1 MGIALGLLTAVFWG
15 GSDFVARFAT
25 HKIGALRTS
34 LYMQL
39 AGLILLTIFSRWTGG
54 WGHLFDGSGWHP
66 WAWGTLAG
74 SLNCVA
80 TLSLYRSFEVGKM
93 AVVAPLSASYPAL
106 TVALSVING
115 EHLTLFRFAGI
126 VAVVIGAAVV
136 AGSEKSQA
144 SPPANGDP
152 LPHSPRTQRSG
163 IVWALCSAIGFG
175 FLFWLL
181 GVRIVPAVGY
191 GATVWMI
198 RLTSSILTAGVILCL
213 RQPIALRRPGPLP
226 LWLVS
231 MGTLDTGA
239 FVMNNYGM
247 RIEQVAVVSV
257 LASLYGAVTVGLA
270 AIFLRERVSRWQW
283 LGIVAIFSGIFFISH

>member
-15 GSDFVARFAT
+15 GSDFVARFAA

-39 AGLILLTIFSRWTGG
+39 TGFILLTIFSRWTGG

-66 WAWGTLAG
+66 WAWGILAG
-74 SLNCVA
+74 ALNCVA

-136 AGSEKSQA
+136 AGGEKPPASSPEGEDA
-144 SPPANGDP
+144 SPNSP
-152 LPHSPRTQRSG
+152 LTQRSG
-163 IVWALCSAIGFG
+163 IGWALCSAIGFG

-198 RLTSSILTAGVILCL
+198 RLTSSILTAVVILCL

-226 LWLVS
+226 LWLVG
-231 MGTLDTGA
+231 MGALDTAA

-247 RIEQVAVVSV
+247 RIEQIAVVSV